1 MTEFLVIGAVYLA
14 AMVFIAPLSAR
25 LGFGSVLGYLGAGV
39 IIGPVMGLPGHV
51 NGELQHFAEFGVV
64 MMMFIIGL
72 EVRPDELWGMRGRLV
87 GMGGAQLLLTGL
99 AAGGISYALGQ
110 DLGTCVVVGMVVSL
124 SSTAIVMQTFQERRL
139 SHTAGGQASFA
150 ILLAQ
155 DIGAILMLLAL
166 PILGGRAATDEH
178 PNLLDGLSPAAA
190 VSIGLISVLGV
201 VAAGRWLIPF
211 LARFVHGA
219 RMREMDAALALF
231 VVVGISAAMSLV
243 GLSPALGAFLAG
255 VMLAESDMRHDLE
268 AHIEPYKGILLGIFF
283 MTVGAGMDVK
293 MLMSMPLII
302 IGATLITI
310 VLKAVI
316 LNLIARAAR
325 LAPYDRSLVTL
336 SLAQAG
342 EFGLVVTSVALTLAV
357 ISPTTAS
364 GLTLVIALSMI
375 LTPAL
380 FWIHGKVVKRFSPEA
395 GVVHDQISQG
405 TPTVIIAGLGRFGQ
419 VVNRLSDMSGLRVI
433 VLDPNAETVRLARS
447 YGITAYYGN
456 PALPGVLEHAGIRN
470 ASAVAVCTDDDDSTV
485 DITRLARRAAPDIR
499 IIARAR
505 DLDHACRLR
514 AAGADEVIKEV
525 VDSALRASC
534 SVLRASGVHERSI
547 EEAVA
552 VYRQAEEDSW
562 DEIFDA
568 WDPKVPSFKNPAFL
582 AARQRSIEGR
592 QAVMAEAI
600 ETVSAENE
608 GKALPWDTEGQE
620 ALAVA
625 KANAPDPVD
634 NGDVEDLIASEAASP
649 AR

>member
-380 FWIHGKVVKRFSPEA
+380 FWLHGKVVKRFSPEA
-395 GVVHDQISQG
+395 GEAHDQIAQG

-456 PALPGVLEHAGIRN
+456 PALPGVLEHAGIRS